1 MKEVIKIGRKCKCRI
16 CTNKLTTDVAYCV
29 KVNGRNQYYCSEEEY
44 NKEQEK
50 KRDKI
55 ECNKYIAEIMRV
67 PCITPAMMKL
77 VNGLN
82 DYYDYKIIKRAFKD
96 NKDSIQWALANKEF
110 NSEFAKC
117 KYIIS
122 IILNNIEKS
131 KKAWIK
137 EQEELQKLFNKT
149 NSNNVDIEILNF
161 NRIDVKTKQN
171 SDISMFL
178 ED

>member
-1 MKEVIKIGRKCKCRI
+1 MRI
-16 CTNKLTTDVAYCV
+16 
-29 KVNGRNQYYCSEEEY
+29 
-44 NKEQEK
+44 
-50 KRDKI
+50 
-55 ECNKYIAEIMRV
+55 

-82 DYYDYKIIKRAFKD
+82 NYYDYKIIKRAFKD

>member
-1 MKEVIKIGRKCKCRI
+1 MFDVLI
-16 CTNKLTTDVAYCV
+16 C
-29 KVNGRNQYYCSEEEY
+29 Y
-44 NKEQEK
+44 NVGS
-50 KRDKI
+50 
-55 ECNKYIAEIMRV
+55 NY
-67 PCITPAMMKL
+67 
-77 VNGLN
+77 
-82 DYYDYKIIKRAFKD
+82 
-96 NKDSIQWALANKEF
+96 
-110 NSEFAKC
+110 
-117 KYIIS
+117 
-122 IILNNIEKS
+122 NIEKS